1 MLPLLL
7 LPLVPLANA
16 APSNSN
22 FIAWKNCTADNFPAL
37 ATLPGVDAYIDQ
49 LGTAPHLDCGEV
61 KVPLDWNRPNGKKIT
76 LGMARYRAAPSS
88 QRLGSLIYNPGG
100 PGGPGSLSA
109 LGQAAGVSASYT
121 NGTIGYYDVIG
132 FDPRGIGL
140 STRIKCDPELF
151 NNYASV
157 FPTTEEEFDALV
169 ARNKALGESCR
180 DLTGDLF
187 YHVDTT
193 QAARDL
199 EVVRIALGEEKLN
212 WVGLSYGSQL
222 GAAYAELYPTHVGR
236 MVLDGNLD
244 HAQSSETD
252 VLHTEVATYEDVLN
266 QFFKWCDAT
275 ATEEECPLKG
285 QNLPQLFDDLID
297 AANTSPIDAAGCTE
311 TTCRTPVTG
320 EDILFSAQGYLVYEA
335 TWPVLAGFLNDTIAG
350 DATGLASSRIATAE
364 DSPYYPDI
372 AIGCLDWSHA
382 STTLSEIT
390 YKRQLAR
397 YLAPHTR
404 GVSQSYRYQVSCIGW
419 PAPVSNPP
427 HKLNA
432 STMAKAPPILLVNAM
447 HDPSTSYVWANA
459 MLEQIPSGV
468 LLARSGNGHTSYGL
482 GGEVARRIDE
492 FLVHGVLPE
501 PSTVIDE

>member
-7 LPLVPLANA
+7 LSALPLANA

-22 FIAWKNCTADNFPAL
+22 SIAWKNCTVDNFPAL
-37 ATLPGVDAYIDQ
+37 ATLPGVGAYLDQ
-49 LGTAPHLDCGEV
+49 LGTAPHLDCGQL

-76 LGMARYRAAPSS
+76 LGMARYRAAPSG

-109 LGQAAGVSASYT
+109 LGQAAGVSSSYT
-121 NGTIGYYDVIG
+121 NGTTGYYDVIG

-140 STRIKCDPELF
+140 STRVKCDPELF
-151 NNYASV
+151 NNYVSV
-157 FPTTEEEFDALV
+157 FPTTQAELDALV

-180 DLTGDLF
+180 DLTGELF

-199 EVVRIALGEEKLN
+199 EAVRVALGEEKLN

-266 QFFKWCDAT
+266 QFFKWCDGA
-275 ATEEECPLKG
+275 ASQEECPLKG
-285 QNLPQLFDDLID
+285 QGLPQLFDDLVD
-297 AANTSPIDAAGCTE
+297 AANASPIDAAGCTE
-311 TTCRTPVTG
+311 TTCRSPVTG
-320 EDILFSAQGYLVYEA
+320 EDILFTAQGYLVYEA
-335 TWPVLAGFLNDTIAG
+335 TWPALAQVLNDTLAG
-350 DATGLASSRIATAE
+350 DATGLASSRIATAP

-372 AIGCLDWSHA
+372 AIGCLDWAHA
-382 STTLSEIT
+382 STTLSELT
-390 YKRQLAR
+390 YKSTLAR

-419 PAPVSNPP
+419 PAPLSNPP
-427 HKLNA
+427 HKLDAKN
-432 STMAKAPPILLVNAM
+432 MAAAPPILLVNAF

-492 FLVHGVLPE
+492 FLVHGTLPA
-501 PSTVIDE
+501 PNTVIDE